1 MAPKRLF
8 HTLVVSSVM
17 TLDGCT
23 ISHATTADAG
33 PGDPPDGGADGLD
46 AGADGG
52 TDAAIPD
59 AAIPDAGF
67 DAAIPDAG
75 WDAGDARFCEPGW
88 PTTKGMVC
96 VDIGDGVVEC
106 CRLWLDDGS
115 MDSCCIGVPE

>member
-1 MAPKRLF
+1 MASKRLF

-23 ISHATTADAG
+23 ISHATSADAG
-33 PGDPPDGGADGLD
+33 PDDPPDGGGSD
-46 AGADGG
+46 AG
-52 TDAAIPD
+52 TDAALPD
-59 AAIPDAGF
+59 AALPDAGF
-67 DAAIPDAG
+67 DAAVPDAG

-96 VDIGDGVVEC
+96 VDLDDGTVEC

-115 MDSCCIGVPE
+115 MDSCCIGVRE